1 MSTAYLHRPQS
12 CYRNIINVMNEY
24 KQISRYSI
32 SSTFKFYMWVYDVV
46 YMYVCVCDILNICC
60 GGKNNLF

>member
-46 YMYVCVCDILNICC
+46 YMYVCVCVI
-60 GGKNNLF
+60 F